1 MTSGQGDLV
10 FSPESTIT
18 SLLASSGH
26 LRGTLRDND
35 PSLTGIRYRDRDYE
49 SATEALEA
57 YIADFD
63 RSLHTSET
71 STGSLQLQKN
81 LLSSALPRTEFRN
94 KDVLRERLTDREL
107 DFLNLPVGSGHRGT
121 SDCISLTTDDLLV
134 LPCDG
139 SLPVTRTSAFLT
151 QSGDYPL
158 RQSSYSNS
166 WSSRRPRP
174 NSSSHIKRCLHYSA
188 PHNTPHKLY
197 QSRAGTQAEETQKTD
212 PFTGP
217 RVKGSLRPQH
227 GLYHQTTDSP
237 GPFSSHHDYPRWLT
251 SQKSEMDFSGVT
263 SVPDL
268 KYPAW
273 LQECDNVPKDIS
285 TTNIDFSE
293 SRKKTQ
299 HRGWGPTQTVPP
311 SPRPP
316 SWLGEL
322 EASYEELKEGQKD
335 SNGGHL
341 EDVSG
346 SDDDRQQLLRGEAD
360 HRTLREFRLRF
371 AERLALAA
379 EGERSTDFDELFRG
393 KINILRVYTTPRVCF
408 HLSRLSPQFTVT
420 LVQLHWYCKSCI
432 RATVFFTGDKIES
445 LILKAEKVLNSP
457 SLGLTS
463 QLQKDMGHSPG
474 GSEDVLEADR
484 SWDNPAITF
493 KSPVPVER
501 AEDTLIT
508 TELFRDRKDEAASG
522 SCSSGYSSRK
532 HPGPVEALKQMLF
545 SLQAVE
551 QQVSLENEKEVTSEN
566 GSTPTLEDGTQPQMI
581 MRSDDYDTA
590 LGGQSLKRALHH
602 LGRLK
607 SLVED
612 SAGGKSTSQEGK
624 YS

>member
-1 MTSGQGDLV
+1 MTSGQGDLI

-71 STGSLQLQKN
+71 STRSLQLQKN
-81 LLSSALPRTEFRN
+81 LISSVLPRTEFRN

-158 RQSSYSNS
+158 GQSSYSNS

-174 NSSSHIKRCLHYSA
+174 NSSSHMNRCLHYSA
-188 PHNTPHKLY
+188 PHNTPHKL
-197 QSRAGTQAEETQKTD
+197 SRAGTQAEETQKTD

-227 GLYHQTTDSP
+227 GLHHQTTDSP
-237 GPFSSHHDYPRWLT
+237 GPFTSHHDYPRWLT

-299 HRGWGPTQTVPP
+299 DRGWGPTQTVPP

-322 EASYEELKEGQKD
+322 EASYEELKEGQQD

-393 KINILRVYTTPRVCF
+393 
-408 HLSRLSPQFTVT
+408 
-420 LVQLHWYCKSCI
+420 
-432 RATVFFTGDKIES
+432 DKIES

-484 SWDNPAITF
+484 SWDNPAITL
-493 KSPVPVER
+493 

-508 TELFRDRKDEAASG
+508 TELFRDRKDETSDLRDGFAASG

-551 QQVSLENEKEVTSEN
+551 QQVSLENEKEEVTSEN

-612 SAGGKSTSQEGK
+612 SAGGKATSQEEK

>member
-1 MTSGQGDLV
+1 MTSGQGDV
-10 FSPESTIT
+10 IFSPESTVT

-26 LRGTLRDND
+26 LRGTQSLND
-35 PSLTGIRYRDRDYE
+35 PDLSLTGIRYRDRDYE

-71 STGSLQLQKN
+71 STGRLQLQK
-81 LLSSALPRTEFRN
+81 LQISSTLPRTEFRN

-107 DFLNLPVGSGHRGT
+107 DFLNLPVGSGRRGD

-158 RQSSYSNS
+158 GQSSHSNS
-166 WSSRRPRP
+166 WSSGRPRP

-197 QSRAGTQAEETQKTD
+197 QSRVGTRAGKTQKTE
-212 PFTGP
+212 PFTGLRSSGP
-217 RVKGSLRPQH
+217 RVKGSLPPQPHH
-227 GLYHQTTDSP
+227 GLYHQTPGPEVNQRDLPPPDSH
-237 GPFSSHHDYPRWLT
+237 GPFSPHHDYPRWLT

-263 SVPDL
+263 SIPDL

-273 LQECDNVPKDIS
+273 LQECDNVPKDFP
-285 TTNIDFSE
+285 TTTVDLSE
-293 SRKKTQ
+293 SHKKTQ
-299 HRGWGPTQTVPP
+299 HWGPTQTLPP

-322 EASYEELKEGQKD
+322 EASYEELKGNKEDG
-335 SNGGHL
+335 NGGHL
-341 EDVSG
+341 EGASG

-360 HRTLREFRLRF
+360 HRTLRELRLQF

-379 EGERSTDFDELFRG
+379 EGERSAGFDELF
-393 KINILRVYTTPRVCF
+393 
-408 HLSRLSPQFTVT
+408 SD
-420 LVQLHWYCKSCI
+420 
-432 RATVFFTGDKIES
+432 DKIES
-445 LILKAEKVLNSP
+445 LILKAEALNSP
-457 SLGLTS
+457 SLGLNTNRQLQNSPSLGPTS
-463 QLQKDMGHSPG
+463 QLQKDMGQSPG

-493 KSPVPVER
+493 KSPVPVGG

-508 TELFRDRKDEAASG
+508 TEPLRDRKDEAASG

-551 QQVSLENEKEVTSEN
+551 QQVSLENDSTQKEVTLANPSTPYQ
-566 GSTPTLEDGTQPQMI
+566 TPTLENGTKPLMI
-581 MRSDDYDTA
+581 KMSDDYDTA
-590 LGGQSLKRALHH
+590 LGGQSLQRALHH

-607 SLVED
+607 RLVED
-612 SAGGKSTSQEGK
+612 SPGGKAKSQKGTEL
-624 YS
+624 

>member
-1 MTSGQGDLV
+1 MTSGQGNV
-10 FSPESTIT
+10 IFSPESTVT

-26 LRGTLRDND
+26 LRGTQRDND
-35 PSLTGIRYRDRDYE
+35 LSLTGIRYRDRDYE

-71 STGSLQLQKN
+71 STGRLQLQKS
-81 LLSSALPRTEFRN
+81 LISSTLPRTEFRN

-107 DFLNLPVGSGHRGT
+107 DFLNLPVGSGHRGA

-158 RQSSYSNS
+158 GQSSHSNS
-166 WSSRRPRP
+166 WSSMRPRP
-174 NSSSHIKRCLHYSA
+174 NNSSHIKRCLHYSA

-197 QSRAGTQAEETQKTD
+197 QSRAVTQAEETQKTE

-217 RVKGSLRPQH
+217 RVKGSLWPQPQH

-237 GPFSSHHDYPRWLT
+237 GPFSPHHDYPRWLT

-263 SVPDL
+263 SIPDL

-273 LQECDNVPKDIS
+273 LQECDNVPKDIP
-285 TTNIDFSE
+285 TTNINLSE
-293 SRKKTQ
+293 SHKKTQ
-299 HRGWGPTQTVPP
+299 HRGWGPTQTLPP

-322 EASYEELKEGQKD
+322 EASYEELKEGQKY

-346 SDDDRQQLLRGEAD
+346 SDDDRQRLLRGEAD
-360 HRTLREFRLRF
+360 HRTLREFRLHF
-371 AERLALAA
+371 SERLALAA
-379 EGERSTDFDELFRG
+379 EGERSTDFH
-393 KINILRVYTTPRVCF
+393 K
-408 HLSRLSPQFTVT
+408 
-420 LVQLHWYCKSCI
+420 
-432 RATVFFTGDKIES
+432 VFGDDKIES
-445 LILKAEKVLNSP
+445 LISKAEKVLNSPSLGLNTNSQLQNSP

-484 SWDNPAITF
+484 SWDNPVITF
-493 KSPVPVER
+493 KSPVPVGG
-501 AEDTLIT
+501 AEDTLVT
-508 TELFRDRKDEAASG
+508 TEPLRDRKDEAASG

-551 QQVSLENEKEVTSEN
+551 QQVSLENDTTEKEVTSEN
-566 GSTPTLEDGTQPQMI
+566 GSTPTVEGGTQPLTI
-581 MRSDDYDTA
+581 TRSDDYDTA
-590 LGGQSLKRALHH
+590 FGGQSLKRALHH

-612 SAGGKSTSQEGK
+612 SAGVKATSQEGK

>member
-1 MTSGQGDLV
+1 MTSGQGNV
-10 FSPESTIT
+10 IFSPESTVT

-26 LRGTLRDND
+26 LRGTQRDND
-35 PSLTGIRYRDRDYE
+35 LSLTGIRYRDRDYE

-71 STGSLQLQKN
+71 STGRLQLQKS
-81 LLSSALPRTEFRN
+81 LISSALPRTEFRN

-107 DFLNLPVGSGHRGT
+107 DFLNLPVGSGHRGA

-158 RQSSYSNS
+158 GQSSHSNS

-197 QSRAGTQAEETQKTD
+197 QSRAGTQAQETQKTE

-217 RVKGSLRPQH
+217 RVKGSLWPQPQH

-237 GPFSSHHDYPRWLT
+237 GPFSPHHDYPRWLT

-263 SVPDL
+263 SIPDL

-273 LQECDNVPKDIS
+273 LQECDNVPKDIP
-285 TTNIDFSE
+285 TTNINLSE
-293 SRKKTQ
+293 SHKKTQ
-299 HRGWGPTQTVPP
+299 HRGWGPTQTLPP

-360 HRTLREFRLRF
+360 HRTLREFRLHF
-371 AERLALAA
+371 SERLALAA
-379 EGERSTDFDELFRG
+379 EGERSTDFH
-393 KINILRVYTTPRVCF
+393 K
-408 HLSRLSPQFTVT
+408 
-420 LVQLHWYCKSCI
+420 
-432 RATVFFTGDKIES
+432 VFGDDKIES
-445 LILKAEKVLNSP
+445 LISKAEKVLNSPSLGLNTNSQLQNSP

-484 SWDNPAITF
+484 SWDNPVITF
-493 KSPVPVER
+493 KSPVPVGG
-501 AEDTLIT
+501 AEDTLVT
-508 TELFRDRKDEAASG
+508 TEPLRDRKDEAASG

-551 QQVSLENEKEVTSEN
+551 QQVSLENDTTEKEVTSEN
-566 GSTPTLEDGTQPQMI
+566 GSTPTSEDGTQPLTI

-590 LGGQSLKRALHH
+590 FGGQSLKRALHH

-612 SAGGKSTSQEGK
+612 SAGVKATSQEGK

>member
-1 MTSGQGDLV
+1 MSCPW
-10 FSPESTIT
+10 FP
-18 SLLASSGH
+18 
-26 LRGTLRDND
+26 
-35 PSLTGIRYRDRDYE
+35 
-49 SATEALEA
+49 
-57 YIADFD
+57 
-63 RSLHTSET
+63 
-71 STGSLQLQKN
+71 
-81 LLSSALPRTEFRN
+81 
-94 KDVLRERLTDREL
+94 VLRERLTDREL

-158 RQSSYSNS
+158 GQSSYSNS

-174 NSSSHIKRCLHYSA
+174 NSSPHIKRCLHYSA

-217 RVKGSLRPQH
+217 RVKGSLWPQPQH

-273 LQECDNVPKDIS
+273 LQECDNVPKDIP

-299 HRGWGPTQTVPP
+299 HRVWGPTQTV
-311 SPRPP
+311 PP

-341 EDVSG
+341 EEVSG

-379 EGERSTDFDELFRG
+379 EGERSTDFDKLFRD
-393 KINILRVYTTPRVCF
+393 
-408 HLSRLSPQFTVT
+408 
-420 LVQLHWYCKSCI
+420 
-432 RATVFFTGDKIES
+432 DKIES

-493 KSPVPVER
+493 KSPVPVEG

-508 TELFRDRKDEAASG
+508 TEFLRDRKDEAASG
-522 SCSSGYSSRK
+522 SRSSGYSSRK

-566 GSTPTLEDGTQPQMI
+566 GTEKEVTSENGSTPMLEDGTQPQMI

-612 SAGGKSTSQEGK
+612 SAGGTATSQEGK

>member
-1 MTSGQGDLV
+1 MTSGQGDLI

-18 SLLASSGH
+18 SLLASSGQ

-81 LLSSALPRTEFRN
+81 LISSALPRTEFRN

-107 DFLNLPVGSGHRGT
+107 DFLNLPVGSGHRG
-121 SDCISLTTDDLLV
+121 DCISLTTDDLLV

-158 RQSSYSNS
+158 GQSSYSNS

-197 QSRAGTQAEETQKTD
+197 QSRARTQAEETQKTD

-217 RVKGSLRPQH
+217 RVKGSLRPQPQH

-273 LQECDNVPKDIS
+273 LQECDNVPKDIP
-285 TTNIDFSE
+285 TTKIDFSE
-293 SRKKTQ
+293 SHKKTQ

-322 EASYEELKEGQKD
+322 EASYEELKEGQQD

-371 AERLALAA
+371 AERLAFAA
-379 EGERSTDFDELFRG
+379 EGERSTDFDELFR
-393 KINILRVYTTPRVCF
+393 
-408 HLSRLSPQFTVT
+408 
-420 LVQLHWYCKSCI
+420 
-432 RATVFFTGDKIES
+432 GDKIES

-493 KSPVPVER
+493 KSPVPVEG
-501 AEDTLIT
+501 AEDTRIT

-566 GSTPTLEDGTQPQMI
+566 GTEKEVTSENGTEKEVTSENGSTPTLEDGTQPQMI

-612 SAGGKSTSQEGK
+612 SAGREGHITGREILVEDQPL
-624 YS
+624 SS

>member
-1 MTSGQGDLV
+1 MTSGQGNV
-10 FSPESTIT
+10 IFSPESTVT

-26 LRGTLRDND
+26 LRGTQRDND
-35 PSLTGIRYRDRDYE
+35 LSLTGIRYRDRDYE

-71 STGSLQLQKN
+71 STGRLQLQKS
-81 LLSSALPRTEFRN
+81 LISSALPRTEFRN

-107 DFLNLPVGSGHRGT
+107 DFLNLPVGSGHRGA

-158 RQSSYSNS
+158 GQSSHSNS

-197 QSRAGTQAEETQKTD
+197 QSRAGTQAQETQKTE

-217 RVKGSLRPQH
+217 RVKGSLWPQPQH

-237 GPFSSHHDYPRWLT
+237 GPFSPHHDYPRWLT

-263 SVPDL
+263 SIPDL

-273 LQECDNVPKDIS
+273 LQECDNVPKDIP
-285 TTNIDFSE
+285 TTNINLSE
-293 SRKKTQ
+293 SHKKTQ
-299 HRGWGPTQTVPP
+299 HRGWGPTQTLPP

-360 HRTLREFRLRF
+360 HRTLREFRLHF
-371 AERLALAA
+371 SERLALAA
-379 EGERSTDFDELFRG
+379 EGERSTDFH
-393 KINILRVYTTPRVCF
+393 K
-408 HLSRLSPQFTVT
+408 
-420 LVQLHWYCKSCI
+420 
-432 RATVFFTGDKIES
+432 VFGDDKIES
-445 LILKAEKVLNSP
+445 LISKAEKVLNSPSLGLNTNSQLQNSP

-484 SWDNPAITF
+484 SWDNPVITF
-493 KSPVPVER
+493 KSPVPVGG
-501 AEDTLIT
+501 AEDTLVT
-508 TELFRDRKDEAASG
+508 TEPLRDRKDEAASG

-551 QQVSLENEKEVTSEN
+551 QQ
-566 GSTPTLEDGTQPQMI
+566 
-581 MRSDDYDTA
+581 RSDDYDTA
-590 LGGQSLKRALHH
+590 FGGQSLKRALHH

-612 SAGGKSTSQEGK
+612 SAGVKATSQEGK

>member
-1 MTSGQGDLV
+1 MTSGQDDLI

-71 STGSLQLQKN
+71 SSGSLQLQKN
-81 LLSSALPRTEFRN
+81 LISSALPRTEFRN

-151 QSGDYPL
+151 QSGDYPPG
-158 RQSSYSNS
+158 QSSYSNS

-197 QSRAGTQAEETQKTD
+197 QSRARTQAEETQKKD
-212 PFTGP
+212 PFPGP

-273 LQECDNVPKDIS
+273 LQECDNVPKDIP

-322 EASYEELKEGQKD
+322 EASYEELQEGQQD

-393 KINILRVYTTPRVCF
+393 
-408 HLSRLSPQFTVT
+408 
-420 LVQLHWYCKSCI
+420 
-432 RATVFFTGDKIES
+432 DKIES

-463 QLQKDMGHSPG
+463 QLQKDTGHSPG

-493 KSPVPVER
+493 KSPVPVEG

-508 TELFRDRKDEAASG
+508 TEILRDRKDEAASG

-551 QQVSLENEKEVTSEN
+551 QQVSLENEKEVTPENGTEKEVTPENGTEKEVTPEN

-612 SAGGKSTSQEGK
+612 SAGGKATSQEGK

>member
-1 MTSGQGDLV
+1 MTSGQSDGI
-10 FSPESTIT
+10 FSPESTVT
-18 SLLASSGH
+18 SLLSSSGH
-26 LRGTLRDND
+26 LRGTLRNND
-35 PSLTGIRYRDRDYE
+35 LSLTGIRYRDRDYE

-57 YIADFD
+57 YITDFD
-63 RSLHTSET
+63 RSLNTSET
-71 STGSLQLQKN
+71 STGRLQLRKR
-81 LLSSALPRTEFRN
+81 LISSALPRTEFRN

-107 DFLNLPVGSGHRGT
+107 DFLNLPVGSGHRGA

-158 RQSSYSNS
+158 GQSSHSNS

-174 NSSSHIKRCLHYSA
+174 NSSSHIKRCLHYSV

-197 QSRAGTQAEETQKTD
+197 QSRAGTQAGETQNTE

-217 RVKGSLRPQH
+217 RVKGSLWPQH
-227 GLYHQTTDSP
+227 GLYHQTT
-237 GPFSSHHDYPRWLT
+237 GPFSPHRDYPRWLT

-263 SVPDL
+263 SIPDL

-273 LQECDNVPKDIS
+273 LQECNKDIP

-293 SRKKTQ
+293 SHKKTQ
-299 HRGWGPTQTVPP
+299 HRGWGPTQTLPP

-360 HRTLREFRLRF
+360 HRTLREFRLQF

-379 EGERSTDFDELFRG
+379 EGERSTDSDKLFG
-393 KINILRVYTTPRVCF
+393 D
-408 HLSRLSPQFTVT
+408 
-420 LVQLHWYCKSCI
+420 
-432 RATVFFTGDKIES
+432 DKIES

-457 SLGLTS
+457 SLGLNTNS

-493 KSPVPVER
+493 KSPVPVGG
-501 AEDTLIT
+501 AEDTLVT
-508 TELFRDRKDEAASG
+508 TEPLRDRKDEAASG

-545 SLQAVE
+545 SLQTVE
-551 QQVSLENEKEVTSEN
+551 QQVNLKNDTTEKEVTLEN
-566 GSTPTLEDGTQPQMI
+566 GSTPYQTPTLEDGTKPLMI
-581 MRSDDYDTA
+581 KMSDDYDAA

-612 SAGGKSTSQEGK
+612 SAGVKATSQEGK

>member
-1 MTSGQGDLV
+1 MTSGQGDGM
-10 FSPESTIT
+10 FSPESTVT

-26 LRGTLRDND
+26 LRDTVRDTD
-35 PSLTGIRYRDRDYE
+35 LSLTGIRYRDRDYP
-49 SATEALEA
+49 SATDALEA

-63 RSLHTSET
+63 RNLHTSGT
-71 STGSLQLQKN
+71 STGTLKLQKTRIT
-81 LLSSALPRTEFRN
+81 SALPRTEFRN

-107 DFLNLPVGSGHRGT
+107 DFLILPVGSGHRGA

-158 RQSSYSNS
+158 GQSSHSNS

-197 QSRAGTQAEETQKTD
+197 QSRVVYQSRVGTQAGKTQKTE

-217 RVKGSLRPQH
+217 RVKGSLWPQTQH
-227 GLYHQTTDSP
+227 GLYHQTPDSP
-237 GPFSSHHDYPRWLT
+237 GPFSPHHDYPRWLT

-263 SVPDL
+263 SIPDL
-268 KYPAW
+268 KYPTW
-273 LQECDNVPKDIS
+273 LQECDNIPKDIP
-285 TTNIDFSE
+285 TTNTDLSE
-293 SRKKTQ
+293 SHKKTQ
-299 HRGWGPTQTVPP
+299 HRGWGPTQTLPP

-335 SNGGHL
+335 SNDGGHL

-346 SDDDRQQLLRGEAD
+346 SDGDDRQQLVRGEVD
-360 HRTLREFRLRF
+360 HRTLREFRLQF

-379 EGERSTDFDELFRG
+379 EGERSTGFDKLF
-393 KINILRVYTTPRVCF
+393 
-408 HLSRLSPQFTVT
+408 
-420 LVQLHWYCKSCI
+420 
-432 RATVFFTGDKIES
+432 GDYKIES

-457 SLGLTS
+457 SLGLNTNS

-484 SWDNPAITF
+484 SWDNPAVTF
-493 KSPVPVER
+493 KSPVPVGG
-501 AEDTLIT
+501 AEDTLII
-508 TELFRDRKDEAASG
+508 TEPLRDQKDEAASG

-551 QQVSLENEKEVTSEN
+551 QQVSLDNDTTEKKVPSEN
-566 GSTPTLEDGTQPQMI
+566 GSTPYQTPPLENGTKPQMI
-581 MRSDDYDTA
+581 KMSEDYDTA
-590 LGGQSLKRALHH
+590 LSGQSLKRVLHH

-612 SAGGKSTSQEGK
+612 SAGGKAKSQEGE